1 MKMIKR
7 AKLIIPFSLTLL
19 AMNVS
24 AQDLDRFL
32 PEKINGYQA
41 TEPDNYYTPDK
52 LFSYINGGAELFIS
66 YDFEKVISRTY
77 TMEGQP
83 KIVAEIFDMKE
94 PKNAFGVFSRD
105 REKLDDT
112 YGQGSEAYI
121 GAILFWKDS
130 YYISIV
136 TDEETEVSGKA
147 VRDLAGGIDA
157 LIPRSGELPAI
168 LDRIPEE
175 NLVPESVFYFHHY
188 VWMNALYYISGDN
201 LLNIDNSTDAV
212 LARYIENQSPYY
224 LLMVEYDT
232 EEKAGEAKIS
242 FIENYAPELYD
253 RSAAKLEDGRWT
265 GCKQWGN
272 TLVCV
277 FNAVKEE
284 QVEDLIAKTKT
295 K

>member
-7 AKLIIPFSLTLL
+7 AELIITLL
-19 AMNVS
+19 LILLPMSVS
-24 AQDLDRFL
+24 AQDLAGLL

-66 YDFEKVISRTY
+66 YDLEKVISRTY

-83 KIVAEIFDMKE
+83 KIVVDIFDMKE
-94 PKNAFGVFSRD
+94 PKNAFGVFSHD

-112 YGQGSEAYI
+112 YGQGSETYI
-121 GAILFWKDS
+121 GAILFWKDC
-130 YYISIV
+130 YFVSIV
-136 TDEETEVSGKA
+136 ADEETEVSGKA
-147 VRDLAGGIDA
+147 VRDLASGIDA

-168 LDRIPEE
+168 LDRIPQE

-188 VWMNALYYISGDN
+188 VWMNALYYIAGEN
-201 LLNIDNSTDAV
+201 FLNIDNDTDAV
-212 LARYIENQSPYY
+212 LARYTEDQLSYY
-224 LLMVEYDT
+224 LLMVEYDN
-232 EEKAGEAKIS
+232 EEKAREAKIS
-242 FIENYAPELYD
+242 FIENYAPELND
-253 RSAAKLEDGRWT
+253 RSAVKLEDGRWT
-265 GCKQWGN
+265 GCEQWDN

-277 FNAVKEE
+277 FNAGERE
-284 QVEDLIAKTKT
+284 LVEDLIAKAKT